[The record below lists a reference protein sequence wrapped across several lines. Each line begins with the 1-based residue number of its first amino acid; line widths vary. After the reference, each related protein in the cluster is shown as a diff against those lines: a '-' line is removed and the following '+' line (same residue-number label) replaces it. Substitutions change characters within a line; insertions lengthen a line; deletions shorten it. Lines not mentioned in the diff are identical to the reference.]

1 MKQVLL
7 LMTNRHDLYTID
19 KIESLMSVINNYTE
33 FYILYNATSNILPTA
48 LEPYKDHIF
57 SFTSDILYTMGYQPL
72 GDSLVY
78 GNCHFPVLKFFLA
91 HQEYD
96 YYWTIEDDVVFTGN
110 WSTLIDH
117 YKKDTSDF
125 ISALIRT
132 YDDEPQW
139 NWWNSLYT
147 NSESIDKESIIAAFN
162 PIYRMSNRALSLVN
176 QTLLRGWRGHAEVII
191 STIMR
196 YNSLSIK
203 DMGGSGRYVPKGEED
218 LFYTTES
225 HSYKA
230 LKTQSYHPNFIYH
243 PIKQKISSRVL
254 RKNCVISAVGHN
266 SLHKKWLVNGDN
278 RSFDLHL
285 IVYDDSYGRFYN
297 DADFLFFR
305 KGYKLKLVYDYLMQ
319 HPEYLEHY
327 SYFFIPDDD
336 IDTDAF
342 QIERLFRAMEIYSL
356 QIAQPSLRQSYYSFS
371 HTLNVH
377 FSIMRYT
384 NFVEMMLPCFSKDAL
399 HKVVETFNAN
409 ESGWGIEYHWASLIN
424 SNEQD
429 MAIIDDITMVHT
441 RPVQTGRS
449 QNIIEMQQY
458 MSKYN
463 LSNTV
468 KETGYLWNNTKATC
482 QTRLIELYNM
492 RTHVLN
498 SLKELVQILIRIVNN
513 GGISRPG
520 LNGISNVALL
530 LHEFSIISENIE
542 YANTAKDI
550 FERINMTNDCQ
561 LTQQSFLSGKLGYL
575 WTAKKLSI
583 DTKSFNLFVYNR
595 EKNCVT
601 MDNDINTNMLGIEWE
616 EIDTISVPDIM
627 CLITKYL
634 LKSENVDINHLIN
647 RTWKLFRELY
657 NIEQQRDI

>member
-1 MKQVLL
+1 
-7 LMTNRHDLYTID
+7 MTNRHDLYTID

-132 YDDEPQW
+132 YDDDPQW
-139 NWWNSLYT
+139 DLWNSLYT
-147 NSESIDKESIIAAFN
+147 NTESIDKESIIAAFN
-162 PIYRMSNRALSLVN
+162 PIYRMSNRALSLTN

-196 YNSLSIK
+196 CNGLSIK
-203 DMGGSGRYVPKGEED
+203 DMGGSGRYVTKGEED

-225 HSYKA
+225 HSYEA
-230 LKTQSYHPNFIYH
+230 LKIQSYRPNCIYH
-243 PIKQKISSRVL
+243 PIKQKISSKVL
-254 RKNCVISAVGHN
+254 RKNCVISAVGRN

-297 DADFLFFR
+297 DADFLFLR
-305 KGYKLKLVYDYLMQ
+305 KGYKLRLVYDYLKQ

-336 IDTDAF
+336 IDTDAL

-384 NFVEMMLPCFSKDAL
+384 NYVEMMLPCFSKDAL
-399 HKVVETFNAN
+399 RKVVETFNAN

-424 SNEQD
+424 SNEHD
-429 MAIIDDITMVHT
+429 MAIIDDIAMVHT
-441 RPVQTGRS
+441 RPVQIGRS

-468 KETGYLWNNTKATC
+468 KETGYLWNNTKAAC

-492 RTHVLN
+492 RTHVLT
-498 SLKELVQILIRIVNN
+498 SLNKLVQILIRIVNN
-513 GGISRPG
+513 GEISRPG

-530 LHEFSIISENIE
+530 LNEFSIISEKIE

-550 FERINMTNDCQ
+550 FERINMTDECQ
-561 LTQQSFLSGKLGYL
+561 FTQQSFMTGKLGYL
-575 WTAKKLSI
+575 WVAKRLSI

-595 EKNCVT
+595 EKSCVT
-601 MDNDINTNMLGIEWE
+601 LDNDINTNMLGIEWE
-616 EIDTISVPDIM
+616 KIDTISVPDIM

-634 LKSENVDINHLIN
+634 IKSENVDISHLLN